1 LHYKVVTTGKN
12 AAPGLTFCHLGV
24 SIWVLEE
31 HRAREN
37 DDLKP
42 LGLAVGPQGFPD
54 RGIHQ
59 RAESPNGP
67 LPGTPLDS
75 GLPGPVCCCFALS
88 PHFLARVDE
97 FDFSDLTIGA

>member
-1 LHYKVVTTGKN
+1 MVTTGKN

-42 LGLAVGPQGFPD
+42 LGLAVGPQVFSD

-88 PHFLARVDE
+88 PHFLAKVDE
-97 FDFSDLTIGA
+97 SDFSDLTIGA